1 MNLVVCVLMALIMFK
16 MAIGVSA
23 THLQPLKDTVSLKS
37 VWELA
42 LWWMSLGSQ
51 LQFNI
56 ERFKI
61 FVNSLPSSSGQCLKI
76 CPVSPSGPT
85 ASHVLMLCAEDICR
99 LKDNY
104 IKLSKNCFMSSPQKI
119 NCVVML

>member
-1 MNLVVCVLMALIMFK
+1 

-23 THLQPLKDTVSLKS
+23 THLQPLGDTVLLNS

-42 LWWMSLGSQ
+42 LWWMSLGRQ
-51 LQFNI
+51 LQFNMI
-56 ERFKI
+56 ERLKI

-85 ASHVLMLCAEDICR
+85 ASHMLMLCAEGI
-99 LKDNY
+99 
-104 IKLSKNCFMSSPQKI
+104 
-119 NCVVML
+119 